1 MIHSFELLGITVY
14 PFTLCALAGA
24 AAFALLAWR
33 FAKRRGETDYIILK
47 LLIAAYFGIAGALLY
62 DTLFKLIE
70 TGRFVFGGISFYGGL
85 IGGAAALYVL
95 CRRDKSSSLTPIEWM
110 DGMTLPFL
118 AFHFCGRIGCFL
130 GGCCYGKTTES
141 FLGVYFPDIP
151 EDNVFHYGQ
160 KCLPTQLFE
169 AAANCVLF
177 VALLLYFRKFRRGT
191 MALYLIGYAVI
202 RFGMEY
208 LRGDPRAAV
217 GPFSISQTI
226 SFALLAA
233 GIALLAFGARRGKA
247 GAECKTVAL
256 TNKTKV

>member
-169 AAANCVLF
+169 AAAIALCALILATVL
-177 VALLLYFRKFRRGT
+177 KKRRF
-191 MALYLIGYAVI
+191 MNYLILYPVCRFVI
-202 RFGMEY
+202 EFW
-208 LRGDPRAAV
+208 RGDDRGSTGFFLSPSQLVSLLILVIPAV
-217 GPFSISQTI
+217 YYIKSC
-226 SFALLAA
+226 
-233 GIALLAFGARRGKA
+233 RN
-247 GAECKTVAL
+247 
-256 TNKTKV
+256 NKRSV

>member
-33 FAKRRGETDYIILK
+33 FAKRHGETDYIILK
-47 LLIAAYFGIAGALLY
+47 LLIAAYFGVAGALLY
-62 DTLFKLIE
+62 DTLFKFIE

-169 AAANCVLF
+169 AAAIALC
-177 VALLLYFRKFRRGT
+177 ALLLATLLKKRKF
-191 MALYLIGYAVI
+191 MNYLILYPVCRFVI
-202 RFGMEY
+202 EFW
-208 LRGDPRAAV
+208 RGDDRGSTGFFLSPSQLVSLLILVIPAV
-217 GPFSISQTI
+217 YYIKSC
-226 SFALLAA
+226 
-233 GIALLAFGARRGKA
+233 RN
-247 GAECKTVAL
+247 
-256 TNKTKV
+256 NKRSV

>member
-169 AAANCVLF
+169 AAAIALC
-177 VALLLYFRKFRRGT
+177 ALLLATLLKKRRFVN
-191 MALYLIGYAVI
+191 YLILYPVCRFVI
-202 RFGMEY
+202 EFW
-208 LRGDPRAAV
+208 RGDDRGSTGFFLSPSQLVSLLILVIPAV
-217 GPFSISQTI
+217 YYIKSC
-226 SFALLAA
+226 
-233 GIALLAFGARRGKA
+233 RN
-247 GAECKTVAL
+247 
-256 TNKTKV
+256 NKRSV

>member
-1 MIHSFELLGITVY
+1 
-14 PFTLCALAGA
+14 
-24 AAFALLAWR
+24 
-33 FAKRRGETDYIILK
+33 LK

-169 AAANCVLF
+169 AAAIALC
-177 VALLLYFRKFRRGT
+177 ALLLATLLKKRRFVN
-191 MALYLIGYAVI
+191 YLILYPVCRFVI
-202 RFGMEY
+202 EFW
-208 LRGDPRAAV
+208 RGDDRGSTGFFLSPSQLVSLLILVIPAV
-217 GPFSISQTI
+217 YYIKSC
-226 SFALLAA
+226 
-233 GIALLAFGARRGKA
+233 RN
-247 GAECKTVAL
+247 
-256 TNKTKV
+256 NKRSV

>member
-33 FAKRRGETDYIILK
+33 FAKRHGETEYIMLK
-47 LLIAAYFGIAGALLY
+47 LLIAAYFGVAGALLY
-62 DTLFKLIE
+62 DTLFKFIE

-95 CRRDKSSSLTPIEWM
+95 CRRDKSSSLTPLEWL

-169 AAANCVLF
+169 AAAIALC
-177 VALLLYFRKFRRGT
+177 ALLLATLLKKRRFVNYLILYPVCRFVIEFWRGDDRGSTGFFLSPSQLVSIIIIVFVIVMFFRK
-191 MALYLIGYAVI
+191 L
-202 RFGMEY
+202 
-208 LRGDPRAAV
+208 
-217 GPFSISQTI
+217 QTQNH
-226 SFALLAA
+226 F
-233 GIALLAFGARRGKA
+233 K
-247 GAECKTVAL
+247 
-256 TNKTKV
+256 

>member
-14 PFTLCALAGA
+14 PFTLCAIAGA
-24 AAFALLAWR
+24 AAFAVLAWR

-47 LLIAAYFGIAGALLY
+47 LLIAAYFGVAGALLY
-62 DTLFKLIE
+62 DTLFKFIE

-95 CRRDKSSSLTPIEWM
+95 CRRDKSSSLTPLEWL

-169 AAANCVLF
+169 AAAIALC
-177 VALLLYFRKFRRGT
+177 ALLLATLLKKRRFVN
-191 MALYLIGYAVI
+191 YLILYPVCRFVI
-202 RFGMEY
+202 EFW
-208 LRGDPRAAV
+208 RGDDRGSTGFFLSPSQLVSLLILVIPAV
-217 GPFSISQTI
+217 YYIKSC
-226 SFALLAA
+226 
-233 GIALLAFGARRGKA
+233 RN
-247 GAECKTVAL
+247 
-256 TNKTKV
+256 NKRSV